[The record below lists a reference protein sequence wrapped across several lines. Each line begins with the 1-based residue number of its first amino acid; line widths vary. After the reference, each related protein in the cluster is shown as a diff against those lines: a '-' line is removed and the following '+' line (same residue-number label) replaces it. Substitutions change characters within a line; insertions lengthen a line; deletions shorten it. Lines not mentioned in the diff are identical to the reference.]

1 MKKDL
6 IFKLV
11 FSFASALKF
20 TAGTLATYLFASGQE
35 GFWMLFGGIFLYFAA
50 IISLWMVF
58 DYNV

>member
-11 FSFASALKF
+11 FSFTSALKF
-20 TAGTLATYLFASGQE
+20 AAGTLTIYLFASGQE

-50 IISLWMVF
+50 IVGLWMVF
-58 DYNV
+58 D